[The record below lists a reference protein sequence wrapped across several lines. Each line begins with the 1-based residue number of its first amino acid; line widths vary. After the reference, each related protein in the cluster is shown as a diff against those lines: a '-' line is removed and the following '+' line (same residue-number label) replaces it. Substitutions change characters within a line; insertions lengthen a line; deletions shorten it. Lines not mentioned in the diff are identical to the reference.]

1 MSKNSETLRQEKY
14 VRMTTTPVEKLILK
28 LAIPT
33 IMSML
38 VTTLYNLADTFFVSS
53 IGGKEVTYAIAAVS
67 VSLSIMSLIQATG
80 FFIGQGAANYISRAL
95 GKQDTGKAD

>member
-53 IGGKEVTYAIAAVS
+53 IGGKEGTYAIAAVS
-67 VSLSIMSLIQATG
+67 VSLSIMSLLA
-80 FFIGQGAANYISRAL
+80 SRRLRAWL
-95 GKQDTGKAD
+95 HLTTTL

>member
-53 IGGKEVTYAIAAVS
+53 IGGK
-67 VSLSIMSLIQATG
+67 
-80 FFIGQGAANYISRAL
+80 
-95 GKQDTGKAD
+95 